1 MVRPTAPE
9 HETRPGR
16 ASGRFRARGLVLS
29 GLVGA
34 LAAVPGAARAEEATV
49 VRVSLAGYRPD
60 APKGAVVLSSGPLA
74 GTWAVLDA
82 TGRRV
87 LEAPL
92 PKEEPKGW
100 GAFPHAARLDVSALR
115 GPGRYRVVLSPSGAS
130 SPVFRVD
137 DGVLREAPD
146 VLLEF
151 LRQQRCGWNPYLGA
165 ACHTFDGATAYGPL
179 SSGTWLDA
187 RGGWHDAGDQ
197 LKYLLTSSTA
207 TAHLLQ
213 AYLVNPGVF
222 GDAFDA
228 LGRPGANGMPDVL
241 DEARWG
247 LDWML
252 RLHPDPCSLYH
263 QVADDRDHRGWRLPP
278 DDDADYGWGPGRE
291 RTVYFADGKP
301 QGLGRYASASTGVAN
316 LAGRYAAAMAL
327 AHRVWKDDPRLG
339 GFAEECLRA
348 GTEVYA
354 LGRAQEGVQQGNS
367 YGAPYRYAEES
378 WADDMEWGAAELFRE
393 TGEAR
398 YLEDGA
404 RYARLAGAASWMGR
418 TAVGH
423 YQHYPFVN
431 LGHFALHAVAPEGL
445 RGELAAYAREGLEKA
460 VEGARAGPF
469 RPGVPFVWCS
479 NNLVAALVVQGFV
492 HERMTGD
499 GRYGRFLA
507 DQLGWLLGE
516 NPWGVSMVTGWPDG
530 GPFPTQ
536 PHLPTTD
543 LSGRAVRGGLVDGPV
558 KEEIFL
564 GLKGVRLTRAD
575 AFASFQSEEAVWH
588 DDVMDYA
595 TNEPTMDGSAE
606 AVLAFALAT
615 APRPLSGACAVREG
629 GLVRGPVDARRIAL
643 VFTGHEF
650 AEGATAILD
659 ALAARKAAA
668 SLFVTGAFC
677 RDPENRP
684 VLARALAEGHLV
696 GPHSDA
702 HLLYAPWSGEKR
714 TLVSRAEFR
723 NDLARN
729 LEELRKLGVEPGAV
743 SAWVPPFEW
752 WTPEIAGW
760 SREMGL
766 RLVGVTPGTR
776 AAADYTGEGSAEF
789 VSSEAIAESVL
800 ARERLDPHGL
810 NGWVLLMHLGAGP
823 GRRDKLFE
831 RLPSLLDALAA
842 RGYTFVR
849 LDALARECSPG

>member
-1 MVRPTAPE
+1 MVRPTAPAQL
-9 HETRPGR
+9 TRPER
-16 ASGRFRARGLVLS
+16 ASGRFRFRRLVLS
-29 GLVGA
+29 CFVAA
-34 LAAVPGAARAEEATV
+34 LPALPVPARAEESTV

-60 APKGAVVLSSGPLA
+60 APKGAVVLSNGPIS
-74 GTWAVLDA
+74 GTWAVVDA

-92 PKEEPKGW
+92 PKAEPKGW
-100 GAFPHAARLDVSALR
+100 GSFPHAARLDLSALR
-115 GPGRYRVVLSPSGAS
+115 SPGRYRVVLAPSGAS

-137 DGVLREAPD
+137 EGALREAPD

-165 ACHTFDGATAYGPL
+165 ACHTFDGATAY
-179 SSGTWLDA
+179 A

-228 LGRPGANGMPDVL
+228 LGRPGANGIPDVL

-263 QVADDRDHRGWRLPP
+263 QVADDRDHKGWRLPP

-316 LAGRYAAAMAL
+316 VAGRYAAAMAL
-327 AHRVWKDDPRLG
+327 AHRVWKDDPLRRD
-339 GFAEECLRA
+339 FAAECFRA
-348 GTEVYA
+348 GVEVYE

-367 YGAPYRYAEES
+367 YGSPYRYAEES

-393 TGEAR
+393 TGEPA
-398 YLEDGA
+398 YLADAE
-404 RYARLAGAASWMGR
+404 RYARLAGASSWIGSA
-418 TAVGH
+418 TAGH

-431 LGHFALHAVAPEGL
+431 LGHFALHGVAPERL
-445 RGELAAYAREGLEKA
+445 RASLTAFYREGIETA
-460 VEGARAGPF
+460 TAAAGAGPF
-469 RPGVPFVWCS
+469 RLGVPFLWCS
-479 NNLVAALVVQGFV
+479 NNLVAALVTQALVY
-492 HERMTGD
+492 ERMTGD
-499 GRYGRFLA
+499 PRFRPFLA

-516 NPWGVSMVTGWPDG
+516 NPWGVSMVTGWPEE

-558 KEEIFL
+558 KGEIFR

-575 AFASFQSEEAVWH
+575 AFAPCQSDEAVWH

-595 TNEPTMDGSAE
+595 TNEPTMDGTAA

-615 APRPLSGACAVREG
+615 APRPVAGGCEVREG
-629 GLVRGPVDARRIAL
+629 GLVRGPVDARKIAL

-668 SLFVTGAFC
+668 SFFVTGEFC
-677 RDPENRP
+677 RDPANRP
-684 VLARALAEGHLV
+684 ILARAVAERHLV

-714 TLVSRAEFR
+714 TLVSPEEFR
-723 NDLARN
+723 SDLDRN
-729 LEELRKLGVEPGAV
+729 FEALERLGVERDAV
-743 SAWVPPFEW
+743 SVWVPPFEW
-752 WTPEIAGW
+752 WTPEIASW
-760 SREMGL
+760 SRETGL

-776 AAADYTGEGSAEF
+776 AAADYTAEGAKGFVPSA
-789 VSSEAIAESVL
+789 AIVESVL

-810 NGWVLLMHLGAGP
+810 NGWILLMHLGAGP
-823 GRRDKLFE
+823 GRADKLHE
-831 RLPSLLDALAA
+831 RLPSLLDALAE
-842 RGYTFVR
+842 RGYELVR
-849 LDALARECSPG
+849 LDDLVKGCPPD